1 MYDLRPNLEPGN
13 PDGHTVLRYLVEAKQ
28 MPLDVAIERVYQ
40 AVSKFAQEYRSDQNK
55 LMAGMVV
62 SGVLGLPIFFPFG
75 VPSLLIAGA
84 LAGSVF
90 HWQELGA
97 MRDRL
102 KPEYS
107 VLKGSVLLEQFI
119 KWLATELRERREQA
133 HRSGQFQPDALTPAN
148 IIAAYEHT
156 VEAVMNG
163 EHLEN
168 NASDPILALFV
179 LKLRQHSN
187 HLPTW
192 VIDAF
197 RQLEQAEVCRANDV
211 ARASLYMWG
220 NLEERYRERFNQPPQ
235 NPPPQIGHNTRL
247 GAVEVP
253 SQSIQGEGEQSLG
266 KPPTLPPAPETTDR
280 DTGEKDATVVREAF
294 TIVLREDRDFS
305 FRFIHNLARAP
316 LSKIFGA
323 VPGSGKTTMQRMLIK
338 EVATQ
343 FPLSQF
349 YITQTKR
356 DPFLGIESIPGV
368 VVFSAPRRDNG
379 EPILDQA
386 ERVSKILEYRSSFK
400 ACQAKR
406 LFKDKPV
413 ILLLCDYSD
422 SLQQCSSEVKAE
434 LVKIIQQ
441 IRFNGR
447 ALNVQVWLDVQVLN
461 QLEALGLVGSDSR
474 SSGIILTLGA
484 ERVEEGGDFGVVE
497 NAIFGSS
504 ETFPSGFKAKLKPH
518 LETFKVRSRETN
530 RTLVVTPFMD
540 ANAFLLPDWSALE
553 DEKLPD
559 SVLLQLERNVQQQ
572 KTELSSK
579 HQRESFPNSVPPIP
593 DKSNSEPDSSKVTA
607 TTDSEADGQRSTE
620 VGDFKVSDELGEPL
634 KSIWLFAK
642 KKKGWVTVKD
652 IYKNEL
658 AALKGKNVKQIR
670 QYLGLLAD
678 TGYGEIDE
686 LDKDKPKSDSA
697 VGFRA
702 Y

>member
-1 MYDLRPNLEPGN
+1 MENQQQEIVQSAQQQQQKFYIAPSISN
-13 PDGHTVLRYLVEAKQ
+13 PLKGEGLTFENDFGKN
-28 MPLDVAIERVYQ
+28 PLFLAHLTLDQGIIIILSLAGAFVGAAVA
-40 AVSKFAQEYRSDQNK
+40 
-55 LMAGMVV
+55 
-62 SGVLGLPIFFPFG
+62 G
-75 VPSLLIAGA
+75 VPLLAVILAAG
-84 LAGSVF
+84 LNDVRYAGSNNSTS
-90 HWQELGA
+90 QEE
-97 MRDRL
+97 
-102 KPEYS
+102 PS
-107 VLKGSVLLEQFI
+107 S
-119 KWLATELRERREQA
+119 
-133 HRSGQFQPDALTPAN
+133 QP
-148 IIAAYEHT
+148 
-156 VEAVMNG
+156 
-163 EHLEN
+163 
-168 NASDPILALFV
+168 
-179 LKLRQHSN
+179 
-187 HLPTW
+187 
-192 VIDAF
+192 
-197 RQLEQAEVCRANDV
+197 QLEQETIEVPV
-211 ARASLYMWG
+211 QTV
-220 NLEERYRERFNQPPQ
+220 EEDRPPQ
-235 NPPPQIGHNTRL
+235 PVKQHSSTEQLPIEPQSNTK
-247 GAVEVP
+247 A
-253 SQSIQGEGEQSLG
+253 Q
-266 KPPTLPPAPETTDR
+266 
-280 DTGEKDATVVREAF
+280 ATVIPTGV
-294 TIVLREDRDFS
+294 VLREDNGFS
-305 FRFIHNLARAP
+305 QDLIALLARSP

-323 VPGSGKTTMQRMLIK
+323 VPGSGKTTMQRALIK

-343 FPLSQF
+343 FPLAQF

-356 DPFLGIESIPGV
+356 DPFLGVESIPGV
-368 VVFSAPRRDNG
+368 VVFSAPRRDDG

-386 ERVSKILEYRSSFK
+386 ERVSKILEHRSSFN
-400 ACQAKR
+400 ASQAKR

-461 QLEALGLVGSDSR
+461 QLEALGLTGSDSR
-474 SSGIILTLGA
+474 SSGVILTLGA

-518 LETFKVRSRETN
+518 LETFKARSRETN
-530 RTLVVTPFMD
+530 RTLVITPFLD

-559 SVLLQLERNVQQQ
+559 SVLLQLEQNIHQQ

-579 HQRESFPNSVPPIP
+579 FPREPSPNSVPPIP
-593 DKSNSEPDSSKVTA
+593 EKSNSDPDTNRVAA
-607 TTDSEADGQRSTE
+607 TTNNEAVEQSSAEG
-620 VGDFKVSDELGEPL
+620 GDLQVSDELGEPL

-642 KKKGWVTVKD
+642 KKNGWVKAKD

-686 LDKDKPKSDSA
+686 RDGDKPKADSA

>member
-1 MYDLRPNLEPGN
+1 VDNQQQEIIQSTQQQPTIHIAPSISN
-13 PDGHTVLRYLVEAKQ
+13 PLKGEGLTFENDFGKKPLFLAHLTKDQGMIAVLSL
-28 MPLDVAIERVYQ
+28 
-40 AVSKFAQEYRSDQNK
+40 
-55 LMAGMVV
+55 AGAFV
-62 SGVLGLPIFFPFG
+62 G
-75 VPSLLIAGA
+75 AA
-84 LAGSVF
+84 LAGVP
-90 HWQELGA
+90 
-97 MRDRL
+97 M
-102 KPEYS
+102 
-107 VLKGSVLLEQFI
+107 
-119 KWLATELRERREQA
+119 
-133 HRSGQFQPDALTPAN
+133 ALVM
-148 IIAAYEHT
+148 IAA
-156 VEAVMNG
+156 G
-163 EHLEN
+163 L
-168 NASDPILALFV
+168 SDIRYAA
-179 LKLRQHSN
+179 RDSN
-187 HLPTW
+187 TTDSEP
-192 VIDAF
+192 AEKP
-197 RQLEQAEVCRANDV
+197 QLEQV
-211 ARASLYMWG
+211 
-220 NLEERYRERFNQPPQ
+220 P
-235 NPPPQIGHNTRL
+235 I
-247 GAVEVP
+247 EVP
-253 SQSIQGEGEQSLG
+253 VQTVVENESEPAQESNSFNEQVPTESQSASPKVTQ
-266 KPPTLPPAPETTDR
+266 
-280 DTGEKDATVVREAF
+280 TGV
-294 TIVLREDRDFS
+294 VLREDPGFS
-305 FRFIHNLARAP
+305 QDLIALLARSP

-323 VPGSGKTTMQRMLIK
+323 VPGSGKTTMQRALIK
-338 EVATQ
+338 EVAIQ

-386 ERVSKILEYRSSFK
+386 DRVSKILEYRSSFK

-422 SLQQCSSEVKAE
+422 SLQQCSSEVKTE

-461 QLEALGLVGSDSR
+461 QLEALGLTGSDSR

-518 LETFKVRSRETN
+518 LETFKARSRETN
-530 RTLVVTPFMD
+530 RTLVITPFMD

-559 SVLLQLERNVQQQ
+559 SVLLQLERNDQQQ
-572 KTELSSK
+572 KNELSSK
-579 HQRESFPNSVPPIP
+579 HQRESLPNSVPPLP
-593 DKSNSEPDSSKVTA
+593 NKSNSDSDSSKVAA
-607 TTDSEADGQRSTE
+607 TTDSEADGQRSIE
-620 VGDFKVSDELGEPL
+620 VGDFKISDELAEPL

-642 KKKGWVTVKD
+642 KKKNWVTVKD
-652 IYKNEL
+652 VYKNEL

>member
-1 MYDLRPNLEPGN
+1 MDNQQQEIIQSTQQQPTIHIAPSISN
-13 PDGHTVLRYLVEAKQ
+13 PLKGEGLTFENDFGKKPLFLAHLTKDQGMIVVLSL
-28 MPLDVAIERVYQ
+28 
-40 AVSKFAQEYRSDQNK
+40 
-55 LMAGMVV
+55 AGAFV
-62 SGVLGLPIFFPFG
+62 G
-75 VPSLLIAGA
+75 AA
-84 LAGSVF
+84 LAGVP
-90 HWQELGA
+90 
-97 MRDRL
+97 M
-102 KPEYS
+102 
-107 VLKGSVLLEQFI
+107 
-119 KWLATELRERREQA
+119 
-133 HRSGQFQPDALTPAN
+133 ALVM
-148 IIAAYEHT
+148 IAA
-156 VEAVMNG
+156 G
-163 EHLEN
+163 L
-168 NASDPILALFV
+168 SDIRYAA
-179 LKLRQHSN
+179 RDSN
-187 HLPTW
+187 TTDSEP
-192 VIDAF
+192 AEKP
-197 RQLEQAEVCRANDV
+197 QLEQV
-211 ARASLYMWG
+211 
-220 NLEERYRERFNQPPQ
+220 P
-235 NPPPQIGHNTRL
+235 I
-247 GAVEVP
+247 EVP
-253 SQSIQGEGEQSLG
+253 VQTVVENESEPAQESNSFNEQVPTESQSASPKVTQ
-266 KPPTLPPAPETTDR
+266 
-280 DTGEKDATVVREAF
+280 TGV
-294 TIVLREDRDFS
+294 VLREDPGFS
-305 FRFIHNLARAP
+305 QDLIALLARSP

-323 VPGSGKTTMQRMLIK
+323 VPGSGKTTMQRALIK
-338 EVATQ
+338 EVAIQ

-386 ERVSKILEYRSSFK
+386 DRVSKILEYRSSFK
-400 ACQAKR
+400 ASQAKR

-422 SLQQCSSEVKAE
+422 SLQQCSSEVKTE

-461 QLEALGLVGSDSR
+461 QLEALGLTGSDSR

-518 LETFKVRSRETN
+518 LETFKARSRETN
-530 RTLVVTPFMD
+530 RTLVITPFMD

-559 SVLLQLERNVQQQ
+559 SVLLQLERNDQQQ
-572 KTELSSK
+572 KNELSSK
-579 HQRESFPNSVPPIP
+579 HQRESLPNSVPPLP
-593 DKSNSEPDSSKVTA
+593 NKSNSDSDSSKVAA

-620 VGDFKVSDELGEPL
+620 VGDFKISDELAEPL

-642 KKKGWVTVKD
+642 KKKDWVTVKD
-652 IYKNEL
+652 VYKNEL